1 MQGFAAFSPW
11 QLFGSRSGLWFG
23 GKIRAGGRPF
33 CSLRRQ
39 LEEMGALASLRVLS
53 RRQGL
58 ISIQLYCLVLMCVV
72 ASSSAATRPRASTG
86 YTEISWF
93 SSNCITSW

>member
-11 QLFGSRSGLWFG
+11 QLFGSRSDLCFG

-33 CSLRRQ
+33 CSLGRQ

-58 ISIQLYCLVLMCVV
+58 ISIQLLPKGDKRV
-72 ASSSAATRPRASTG
+72 SRPKPVRLDAHQQLILSRWG
-86 YTEISWF
+86 RNISLR
-93 SSNCITSW
+93 